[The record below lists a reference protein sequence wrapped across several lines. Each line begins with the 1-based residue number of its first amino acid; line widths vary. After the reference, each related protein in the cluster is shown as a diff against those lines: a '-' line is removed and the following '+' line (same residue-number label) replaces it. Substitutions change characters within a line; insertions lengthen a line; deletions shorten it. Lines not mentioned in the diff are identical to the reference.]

1 MSQFS
6 VTESKPR
13 VLIVDDEK
21 LNINILNEL
30 LRDDYQIMVATSGEQ
45 ALKAVAKMP
54 PDLILLD
61 VMLPDMNGYA
71 VCKSLKNHE
80 ETHNIPVIFI
90 TVRNNYEE
98 EAFGL
103 DLGAVDFI
111 SKPFHNAVVKA
122 RVRTHIR
129 LKQKSDMLEK
139 MVAIDGLTDIPNRR
153 AFEEL
158 RAREWSPA
166 SSPSWKSRAS
176 CLTNWPARLAKRWTP
191 SI

>member
-1 MSQFS
+1 MRILVVEDEQAIATFICQGL
-6 VTESKPR
+6 TESGYA
-13 VLIVDDEK
+13 VDMAVDGAE
-21 LNINILNEL
+21 
-30 LRDDYQIMVATSGEQ
+30 
-45 ALKAVAKMP
+45 ALHWIAIAEY
-54 PDLILLD
+54 DLVILD

-158 RAREWSPA
+158 RAREWSRGRRTEVNMSA
-166 SSPSWKSRAS
+166 
-176 CLTNWPARLAKRWTP
+176 LM
-191 SI
+191 IDIDMF